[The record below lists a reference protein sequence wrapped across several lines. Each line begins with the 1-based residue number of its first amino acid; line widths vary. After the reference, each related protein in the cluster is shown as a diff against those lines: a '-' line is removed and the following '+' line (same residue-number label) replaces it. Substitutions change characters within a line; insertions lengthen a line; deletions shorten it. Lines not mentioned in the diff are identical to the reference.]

1 MNIKEIVV
9 LICLWFV
16 KVYHD
21 FIDIFKKKI
30 DQVEQQK
37 IAKSGEDISEQKE
50 DTDHQLLLEELSEEV
65 IERLDTDSIV
75 DDVLDKIHEKYYL
88 FEKKNN

>member
-30 DQVEQQK
+30 DQVEQ
-37 IAKSGEDISEQKE
+37 EDIAEQEE